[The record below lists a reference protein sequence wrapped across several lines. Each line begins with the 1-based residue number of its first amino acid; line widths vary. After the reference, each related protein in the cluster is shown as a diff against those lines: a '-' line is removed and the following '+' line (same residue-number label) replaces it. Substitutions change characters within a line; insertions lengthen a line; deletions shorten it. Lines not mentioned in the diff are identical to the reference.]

1 MAEALSPAVGTVWCN
16 VYGGENSGPDAVKYL
31 GNLSTWRP
39 EKFWFCPTAAVG
51 RFRMVCTHGHRG
63 QIMYLCKAHYDQYKT
78 GVKFCPRCH
87 EPGKELHPQQQCD
100 LRLEPVS

>member
-1 MAEALSPAVGTVWCN
+1 MPEGLSTAVQTIWCN

-31 GNLSTWRP
+31 GNLSQWRP

-63 QIMYLCKAHYDQYKT
+63 QIMYLCQSHYDQYKT

-100 LRLEPVS
+100 LHLEPVS